1 MTSRIRTIADVLRHP
16 QPVRR
21 LAAHEVRGTVVQLL
35 APGTTDPSWTATV
48 RLLAEAIDAALNR
61 AERAETGGGR
71 PVTRRGRIA
80 EAVVPVL
87 SDRLLR
93 EIPGLDE
100 TEARRIAAA
109 QAADLSGDGYHVTVP
124 VTPHRRTTTPTTSS
138 TP

>member
-1 MTSRIRTIADVLRHP
+1 MLRHP

-21 LAAHEVRGTVVQLL
+21 LAAHELRGTVVQLL

-48 RLLAEAIDAALNR
+48 RLLAEAIDVALTR

-109 QAADLSGDGYHVTVP
+109 QAADLSGDGYHVTAA
-124 VTPHRRTTTPTTSS
+124 VTTHGRGARPTTPTTSS